1 MILFLHYKL
10 GALHSMIN
18 ETYEAIDYLEKTY
31 EKSYTYL
38 NEAIPMFKGSPLANK
53 LVHAEAYIE
62 MAYNYFDQSQ
72 LNKAIPYYEKAI
84 VQLEKTNDQELLENA
99 LADVIAFFSSTD
111 NLKKKRLY
119 ENKFVKMTNEKS
131 HIH

>member
-1 MILFLHYKL
+1 
-10 GALHSMIN
+10 MIN